1 MWKKAI
7 AIGLLLT
14 GSVAFAAAG
23 SAEEVSRGRD
33 LAERR
38 CASCHAIGET
48 NASPNRLA
56 PPFRSLYRQYPVDAL
71 QPAFLKGL
79 EVDHR
84 DMPRFILTTQEVTDI
99 IPFLHDLN
107 PCRKPSSDDAAMSRC
122 FAPMESREPAHYSR
136 LPPLH
141 TDNSP

>member
-33 LAERR
+33 LAARR
-38 CASCHAIGET
+38 CASCHAIGAT

-56 PPFRSLYRQYPVDAL
+56 PPFRSLYRPYPVDAL
-71 QPAFLKGL
+71 QPAFLTVL

-84 DMPRFILTTQEVTDI
+84 DMPSFIL
-99 IPFLHDLN
+99 
-107 PCRKPSSDDAAMSRC
+107 
-122 FAPMESREPAHYSR
+122 
-136 LPPLH
+136 PPPKFGRASLWARV
-141 TDNSP
+141 DQSVQ

>member
-1 MWKKAI
+1 MWKKSI

-14 GSVAFAAAG
+14 GASTFAAASDAG
-23 SAEEVSRGRD
+23 EVSQGRE

-56 PPFRSLYRQYPVDAL
+56 PPLRNLYRQYPVDAL

-79 EVDHR
+79 EVGHR
-84 DMPRFILTTQEVTDI
+84 DMPRFVLTPQEVTDI
-99 IPFLHDLN
+99 IAFLHELN
-107 PCRKPSSDDAAMSRC
+107 PCRKPSSDDTAMARC
-122 FAPMESREPAHYSR
+122 FAPME
-136 LPPLH
+136 
-141 TDNSP
+141 

>member
-14 GSVAFAAAG
+14 GSFAFAAAG

-84 DMPRFILTTQEVTDI
+84 DMPRFILTPQEVTDI
-99 IPFLHDLN
+99 IAFLHDLT
-107 PCRKPSSDDAAMSRC
+107 PCRKPSSDDAHRHSVV
-122 FAPMESREPAHYSR
+122 
-136 LPPLH
+136 
-141 TDNSP
+141 TGKTV

>member
-56 PPFRSLYRQYPVDAL
+56 PPFRSLYRLYPVDAL
-71 QPAFLKGL
+71 QPAFLTGL
-79 EVDHR
+79 EVDQIGR
-84 DMPRFILTTQEVTDI
+84 ASCRERVYQEVSI
-99 IPFLHDLN
+99 LVVAVALKKKKYP
-107 PCRKPSSDDAAMSRC
+107 
-122 FAPMESREPAHYSR
+122 E
-136 LPPLH
+136 
-141 TDNSP
+141 

>member
-1 MWKKAI
+1 MRV
-7 AIGLLLT
+7 LFR
-14 GSVAFAAAG
+14 SAG

-56 PPFRSLYRQYPVDAL
+56 PPFRSLYRQHPVDAL

-84 DMPRFILTTQEVTDI
+84 DMLRFILTPQEVTDI
-99 IPFLHDLN
+99 IAFLHDLN
-107 PCRKPSSDDAAMSRC
+107 PCRQPSSADAARARC
-122 FAPMESREPAHYSR
+122 CQPMAFRGPAR
-136 LPPLH
+136 PERRWRG
-141 TDNSP
+141 